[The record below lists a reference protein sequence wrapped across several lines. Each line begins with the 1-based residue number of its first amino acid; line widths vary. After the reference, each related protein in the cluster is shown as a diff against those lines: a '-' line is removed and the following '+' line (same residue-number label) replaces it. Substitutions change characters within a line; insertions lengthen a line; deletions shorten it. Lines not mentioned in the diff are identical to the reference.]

1 MTNATKTETTYTL
14 NYPIYVDVKVKMEE
28 GLSKVELL
36 DRITKENIIS
46 ADSDIP
52 VSVLFDG
59 LAWNDMDDVSAY
71 DEKGDDLP
79 VINN

>member
-1 MTNATKTETTYTL
+1 MSNATKTETTYTL
-14 NYPIYVDVKVKMEE
+14 NYPIYVDVKVKMEK

-36 DRITKENIIS
+36 DRITKDNIIS

-52 VSVLFDG
+52 ASVLFAG
-59 LAWNDMDDVSAY
+59 LSWNGVDDVSAY
-71 DEKGDDLP
+71 DEEGDDLP